1 MSLTST
7 VLLVLAVGLLG
18 FAWRLS
24 QQIAE
29 RRARL
34 ISLQRALVDLLAER
48 RTAAIKRAALLE
60 QQELVE
66 KTVKTGAETAETVH
80 KAVADVA
87 FGVMDAIP
95 VTEEVSKLARGLHDG
110 IAGSIY
116 STVRTSNTQIGGLA
130 REFLKLKDEYDAS
143 RRSKGEA
150 ESDGDRAQDTAKH
163 QQKTPKAKP
172 DEAKEQKQDQQQGK
186 NSSDQ

>member
-29 RRARL
+29 RRTQL

-95 VTEEVSKLARGLHDG
+95 VTEEVSKLAEYKVKS
-110 IAGSIY
+110 SIFFD
-116 STVRTSNTQIGGLA
+116 
-130 REFLKLKDEYDAS
+130 FL
-143 RRSKGEA
+143 
-150 ESDGDRAQDTAKH
+150 
-163 QQKTPKAKP
+163 
-172 DEAKEQKQDQQQGK
+172 
-186 NSSDQ
+186 